1 MGSTQEREEHRRVDT
16 SRHLTLIARLNTSA
30 VDARRGVVRLHAEA
44 IAALGIRE
52 WDAVSLTG
60 SRTTSAVVGL
70 ARMYL
75 NAEVY
80 AGTPMWT
87 EAKSACEA
95 IFGMGYSLC
104 PEYSDLF
111 RGADGE
117 NADALKEIIFGVAYD
132 ADLELAERVLLETIQ
147 RHPLIVTDPPEMNV
161 VLVA

>member
-1 MGSTQEREEHRRVDT
+1 MPA
-16 SRHLTLIARLNTSA
+16 ARSNYPRADKGA
-30 VDARRGVVRLHAEA
+30 VNGL
-44 IAALGIRE
+44 
-52 WDAVSLTG
+52 
-60 SRTTSAVVGL
+60 L

-111 RGADGE
+111 RGDNGE
-117 NADALKEIIFGVAYD
+117 NADA
-132 ADLELAERVLLETIQ
+132 
-147 RHPLIVTDPPEMNV
+147 
-161 VLVA
+161 

>member
-1 MGSTQEREEHRRVDT
+1 
-16 SRHLTLIARLNTSA
+16 
-30 VDARRGVVRLHAEA
+30 
-44 IAALGIRE
+44 
-52 WDAVSLTG
+52 
-60 SRTTSAVVGL
+60 
-70 ARMYL
+70 MYL

-111 RGADGE
+111 RGDNGE

-132 ADLELAERVLLETIQ
+132 AEQTQSYGGTSYLTLAAIAATDVTAEQQIICVNFVLAGICVFFEYVQ
-147 RHPLIVTDPPEMNV
+147 
-161 VLVA
+161 